1 MRFNKTNIAT
11 IILFWWKWR
20 WNTCYLGTVDK
31 IGGEHNIPISTIRF
45 KQIRDGKEDRIYLE
59 MLEELNNRG
68 RELPMKFVNQ
78 IIENSY
84 TFDTNYQDFDAV
96 RIQLGNMIE
105 SMNK

>member
-1 MRFNKTNIAT
+1 
-11 IILFWWKWR
+11 
-20 WNTCYLGTVDK
+20 
-31 IGGEHNIPISTIRF
+31 
-45 KQIRDGKEDRIYLE
+45 